1 MNGKRRI
8 LALCTTVLMFGTGQ
22 ALGAEDG
29 TARKTSSLMK
39 APYRDAKAIGVLSS
53 GDKVDIL
60 ETQGGWYK
68 VKSGKLNGWV
78 RMLSIR
84 RGEPRKGGGGT
95 NDLVALATGRAGTGR
110 VVSTTGIR
118 GLDEEELKLARFDEA
133 ELRKLDVY
141 SASRAE
147 AQDFARQGK
156 LKARKV
162 K

>member
-8 LALCTTVLMFGTGQ
+8 LALCAAGLMLGAGQ
-22 ALGAEDG
+22 ALGAEEG

-39 APYRDAKAIGVLSS
+39 APYRDAKTIGVLST
-53 GDKVDIL
+53 GAKVDIL
-60 ETQGGWYK
+60 QTQGGWYR
-68 VKSGKLNGWV
+68 VNSGKLNGWV

-84 RGEPRKGGGGT
+84 RGEARKGGGGT
-95 NDLVALATGRAGTGR
+95 NDLVALATGRAGTGH

-133 ELRKLDVY
+133 ELRKLDAYV
-141 SASRAE
+141 ASRTE

-156 LKARKV
+156 LKARAV